1 MTDVVP
7 GEAADELSHDHGDDV
22 VGTDVEPEVIDPT
35 VIIIATH
42 NQHKIGEIARTLVPL
57 LGKPVELRPTS
68 GKPPKEDGSTFAEN
82 ALIKARAAFAETGLP
97 ALADDSG
104 ICVDALGG
112 APGIRSARYTSAGTD
127 EANRE
132 ALVAAMAGEKNRAA
146 TFVCAVAWVT
156 ADGERVEVG
165 VWPGKIRAAAKGVGG
180 FGYDPIFAP
189 DGVPGTAAELSPT
202 EKAALSHRAR
212 ALGQIAPAI
221 NHFLNTVAA
230 S

>member
-1 MTDVVP
+1 MTEEP
-7 GEAADELSHDHGDDV
+7 AGPEILESEDE
-22 VGTDVEPEVIDPT
+22 TVEP
-35 VIIIATH
+35 VIIIVATH

-57 LGKPVELRPTS
+57 LGRPVVLQPTS
-68 GKPPKEDGSTFAEN
+68 GKPPKEDGETFAEN

-97 ALADDSG
+97 AIADDSG

-112 APGIRSARYTSAGTD
+112 EPGIRSARYTSAGTD
-127 EANRE
+127 EANRN
-132 ALVAAMAGEKNRAA
+132 ALIDAMKNEKNRSAR
-146 TFVCAVAWVT
+146 FVCAVAFVT
-156 ADGERVEVG
+156 DAGERVEIG
-165 VWPGKIRAAAKGVGG
+165 EWTGKIRTASKGDGG

-221 NHFLNTVAA
+221 NHFLNSRGAR
-230 S
+230 